1 MIQRIADNDRS
12 AHGISK
18 AYYVIDPTQAERQQ
32 RDMSALLLSRR
43 CPACVE
49 RVLNDKKPPT
59 VRKQIR
65 DMSRCCAQADD
76 FIRAHHA
83 SQGDSLPAASQ
94 KLQQGHQ
101 LAEPPLGRYRGV
113 GRSHASYEHNRGG
126 YEANP
131 GLRQLLLL
139 QGVDE
144 QGKGAVEEEGRTQV
158 RVRNVPPPMA
168 ELGRTTRQDGR
179 ARCQTRSLRV

>member
-76 FIRAHHA
+76 FIA
-83 SQGDSLPAASQ
+83 PTM
-94 KLQQGHQ
+94 
-101 LAEPPLGRYRGV
+101 PLKEIVFR
-113 GRSHASYEHNRGG
+113 
-126 YEANP
+126 
-131 GLRQLLLL
+131 LLLKNSNKATSL
-139 QGVDE
+139 QSLHWDVTE
-144 QGKGAVEEEGRTQV
+144 EWAAPTHPMNITVEVMKQILDSDNFYCFKESTS
-158 RVRNVPPPMA
+158 
-168 ELGRTTRQDGR
+168 R
-179 ARCQTRSLRV
+179 ARERSRKKAGRKSE

>member
-1 MIQRIADNDRS
+1 MIQRIADNERP

-18 AYYVIDPTQAERQQ
+18 AYYVIDPAQAERQQ

-76 FIRAHHA
+76 FI
-83 SQGDSLPAASQ
+83 QPTM
-94 KLQQGHQ
+94 
-101 LAEPPLGRYRGV
+101 PLKEIVFR
-113 GRSHASYEHNRGG
+113 
-126 YEANP
+126 
-131 GLRQLLLL
+131 LLLKNSNKATSL
-139 QGVDE
+139 QSLHWDVTE
-144 QGKGAVEEEGRTQV
+144 EWAAPTHPMNITVEVMKQILDSDNFYCFKESTS
-158 RVRNVPPPMA
+158 
-168 ELGRTTRQDGR
+168 R
-179 ARCQTRSLRV
+179 ARERSRKKAGRNSE

>member
-76 FIRAHHA
+76 FI
-83 SQGDSLPAASQ
+83 QPTM
-94 KLQQGHQ
+94 
-101 LAEPPLGRYRGV
+101 PLKEIVFR
-113 GRSHASYEHNRGG
+113 
-126 YEANP
+126 
-131 GLRQLLLL
+131 LLLKNSNKATSL
-139 QGVDE
+139 QSLHWDVTE
-144 QGKGAVEEEGRTQV
+144 EWAAPTHPMNITVEVMKQILDSDNFYCFKESTS
-158 RVRNVPPPMA
+158 
-168 ELGRTTRQDGR
+168 R
-179 ARCQTRSLRV
+179 ARERSRKKAGRKSE

>member
-65 DMSRCCAQADD
+65 DMS
-76 FIRAHHA
+76 
-83 SQGDSLPAASQ
+83 
-94 KLQQGHQ
+94 
-101 LAEPPLGRYRGV
+101 PLLRSGGRFH
-113 GRSHASYEHNRGG
+113 RSPLCLSR
-126 YEANP
+126 
-131 GLRQLLLL
+131 R
-139 QGVDE
+139 
-144 QGKGAVEEEGRTQV
+144 
-158 RVRNVPPPMA
+158 
-168 ELGRTTRQDGR
+168 
-179 ARCQTRSLRV
+179 